1 MTLPVRVTV
10 DIYLH
15 RAPVRTQTMNIKLIM
30 LMESLRA
37 FVKREDGAS
46 AIEYAVIAGL
56 ISVVVIVAAGAIGTD
71 LGVIMDNIKDA
82 ISTGADQ
89 SGRPET

>member
-1 MTLPVRVTV
+1 MTLPVRMTV
-10 DIYLH
+10 DNYLH

-46 AIEYAVIAGL
+46 AIEYALIAGL
-56 ISVVVIVAAGAIGTD
+56 IAVVIITAVTA
-71 LGVIMDNIKDA
+71 LGVKVEDVFKA
-82 ISTGADQ
+82 ITNGLNATPGA
-89 SGRPET
+89 